1 MKLKGK
7 TFSKEVLWAARYIL
21 DKTKGREV
29 HSEQV
34 VSIMRGEEEITFG
47 SVDAYCEGELFDL
60 KTGRMRDYGP
70 QMAAYALG
78 IMQRYDLREVTY
90 HIVYSKYRE
99 THVEKISLE
108 QAMDTVYSIVDSVN
122 DPTRSPWLCDYCRW
136 CSREESCTAIKT
148 FGYSIG
154 GQIDLLWQQNLDGPL
169 DPAVKQRL
177 LSIVG
182 TVERWAVAVKEK
194 VKDK

>member
-21 DKTKGREV
+21 DQTKGREV

-78 IMQRYDLREVTY
+78 IMQQYDLREVKY

-99 THVEKISLE
+99 AHVEKISLE
-108 QAMDTVYSIVDSVN
+108 QAMDIVYSIVDSVN

-154 GQIDLLWQQNLDGPL
+154 GQIDLLWQQNLDEPL

-182 TVERWAVAVKEK
+182 TVERWAGAVRDK

>member
-1 MKLKGK
+1 MKLKGE

-21 DKTKGREV
+21 DKADGRQI

-34 VSIMRGEEEITFG
+34 VSVMRGEEELTFG
-47 SVDAYCEGELFDL
+47 SVDAYCDGELFDL
-60 KTGRMRDYGP
+60 KTGRERDYGP

-78 IMQRYDLREVTY
+78 IMQKYDLEEVTY
-90 HIVYSKYRE
+90 HIVYSKYRKAV
-99 THVEKISLE
+99 VEKITLQE
-108 QAMDTVYSIVDSVN
+108 AMDTVYSIIDSVA

-136 CSREESCTAIKT
+136 CSREESCTAIRT

-154 GQIDLLWQQNLDGPL
+154 GQVDLLWQQNLDEPL

>member
-99 THVEKISLE
+99 AHVEKISLE

-122 DPTRSPWLCDYCRW
+122 DPTRSPCYATIADGVAGRKAAPPLRLLATASEVRLTCCGNRILTGHLTQPLKNGCYPSSVRW
-136 CSREESCTAIKT
+136 RD
-148 FGYSIG
+148 G
-154 GQIDLLWQQNLDGPL
+154 LWQLR
-169 DPAVKQRL
+169 KR
-177 LSIVG
+177 
-182 TVERWAVAVKEK
+182 
-194 VKDK
+194 